1 MKNNPI
7 RILINEKDA
16 NKRLDVVLAE
26 KLREYTR
33 SNLKKIIKE
42 KNIKINNKKV
52 THPST
57 KVKIGDKIS
66 ILIKNI
72 ENIDLKPFKLKLDII
87 FEDKDLLIVNKPSGM
102 VVHPGAG
109 NYKKTL
115 VNGLIHKY
123 KKNLS
128 DINGDLRPGIVHR
141 IDKETSGLLVVA
153 KNNFSHFKLSKQFSD
168 HTIQRTYIALVWGV
182 VRPLRG
188 KIETLISRD
197 KFNRQ
202 LMAVSDNSGK
212 KAITNYKI
220 LQVFSNKNLPK
231 ISLIEFNL
239 ETGRT
244 HQIRV
249 HMKFKGTSILGDKQY
264 GKAKLNFKKIDKKLE
279 TKLKNLD
286 GQVLHAKS
294 LGFYHP
300 RNNAFLKFDTGIP
313 NKIKGLVDLLKK
325 LSI

>member
-72 ENIDLKPFKLKLDII
+72 ENSDLKPFKLKLDII

-109 NYKKTL
+109 NYKKT
-115 VNGLIHKY
+115 
-123 KKNLS
+123 
-128 DINGDLRPGIVHR
+128 
-141 IDKETSGLLVVA
+141 T
-153 KNNFSHFKLSKQFSD
+153 
-168 HTIQRTYIALVWGV
+168 
-182 VRPLRG
+182 
-188 KIETLISRD
+188 
-197 KFNRQ
+197 
-202 LMAVSDNSGK
+202 
-212 KAITNYKI
+212 
-220 LQVFSNKNLPK
+220 
-231 ISLIEFNL
+231 
-239 ETGRT
+239 
-244 HQIRV
+244 
-249 HMKFKGTSILGDKQY
+249 
-264 GKAKLNFKKIDKKLE
+264 
-279 TKLKNLD
+279 
-286 GQVLHAKS
+286 
-294 LGFYHP
+294 
-300 RNNAFLKFDTGIP
+300 
-313 NKIKGLVDLLKK
+313 
-325 LSI
+325 

>member
-42 KNIKINNKKV
+42 KNIEINNKKV
-52 THPST
+52 IHPST

-66 ILIKNI
+66 ILIKKI
-72 ENIDLKPFKLKLDII
+72 ENSDIKPFKLKLDIV

-109 NYKKTL
+109 NYEKTL
-115 VNGLIHKY
+115 VNGLIYKY

-264 GKAKLNFKKIDKKLE
+264 GKAKFNFKKIDKKLE

-300 RNNAFLKFDTGIP
+300 RNNTFLEFDTGIP
-313 NKIKGLVDLLKK
+313 KKIKGLVDLLKK